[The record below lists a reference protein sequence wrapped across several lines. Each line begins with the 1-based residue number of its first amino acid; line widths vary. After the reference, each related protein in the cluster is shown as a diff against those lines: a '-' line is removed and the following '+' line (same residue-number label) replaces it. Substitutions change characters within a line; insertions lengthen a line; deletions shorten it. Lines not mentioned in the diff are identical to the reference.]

1 MKGFVVLF
9 NRITFVFLILFLV
22 ASCSVNREVDDN
34 VVLEVNKNKS
44 LVFLSLTRSGTRDV
58 PFYLM
63 YRGVEENNRFV
74 KGEISLLGIDDW
86 VSSSVGPTTSKGD
99 FEGRIVVL
107 SLPVGKYEFYAL
119 IIEDG
124 YQNAEWSGGGRFSYS
139 FVSSDSTVEYAGNV
153 HVWSREKD
161 EDYDIS
167 YEYYRSDE
175 RVRDV
180 PLFRKK
186 SPEIEKIA
194 YSGLSPLSSN
204 LLKDY
209 VGNGLTDEERRL
221 LAFEPQDAE
230 SHKNRAFYYFSLGDY
245 EKVEYHAKKAIEM
258 DASLSDPYL
267 YRALVFM
274 KKENVLESIRFLNL
288 SIDKNNDNG
297 FALVIRAFL
306 YGSIGNKKQARKDW
320 DRAKRNSNELV
331 NYFSGNLEI
340 KKVLDSL

>member
-1 MKGFVVLF
+1 MVFYRYVLIF
-9 NRITFVFLILFLV
+9 SVLLLV
-22 ASCSVNREVDDN
+22 ASCSVNREIKDSDSVN
-34 VVLEVNKNKS
+34 VSEKEAII
-44 LVFLSLTRSGTRDV
+44 FISLTRSGARDI
-58 PFYLM
+58 PFNLM
-63 YRGVEENNRFV
+63 YRGVGKNNRFV
-74 KGEISLLGIDDW
+74 KGEISLLGVDDW
-86 VSSSVGPTTSKGD
+86 VSNSVGPTTSKGD
-99 FEGRIVVL
+99 FEGRIVAL
-107 SLPVGKYEFYAL
+107 SLPVGDYEFYKL

-124 YQNAEWSGGGRFSYS
+124 YQDAEWSGGDPFSYA
-139 FVSSDSTVEYAGNV
+139 FVSSGSTVEYAGNI
-153 HVWSREKD
+153 HVWSREGAA
-161 EDYDIS
+161 DYDIS
-167 YEYYRSDE
+167 YEYYHSDE

-186 SPEIEKIA
+186 YPEIDKIA

-209 VGNGLTDEERRL
+209 VGNDLTDEERRL

-230 SHKNRAFYYFSLGDY
+230 SHKNRAFYYISLEEY

-274 KKENVLESIRFLNL
+274 MKENVLESIRFLNL

-297 FALVIRAFL
+297 FALVIRAFF
-306 YGSIGNKKQARKDW
+306 YGSMGNKKQARKDW
-320 DRAKRNSNELV
+320 DRAKKNSDDLV
-331 NYFSGNLEI
+331 NYFSGNPEV